1 MSVDLGN
8 IKVAVLAGG
17 VSSERDI
24 SLQSGAQVFRALDSC
39 GVEAVFVD
47 VTSRDG
53 AAIEAQL
60 RLHAADVAFIAL
72 HGEFGE
78 DGAIQDI
85 LESIDMPYSGSGPV
99 ASRLAMDK
107 IASKEVFAR
116 ERIPIASSFALAR
129 GQVAPTE
136 VRYPVVVKPYCAGS
150 SIGVSI
156 VRDVSSLRQAMDIA
170 FRLQD
175 KILIEQYIEGRE
187 LTVGIFKEEPL
198 AVVEIVP
205 RAGYFDFTAKYS
217 DGLVDFIV
225 PAKLEQSVY
234 REVQKISVAAHRS
247 LGCRHFSR
255 VDIRLGPD
263 MVPYVLEVNSI
274 PGLTSHSLLPL
285 SAAACGISFNE
296 LIMEMIRAALYGKSQ
311 IQKVKKS

>member
-1 MSVDLGN
+1 SFDLSN
-8 IKVAVLAGG
+8 IKVGVLAGG

-24 SLQSGAQVFRALDSC
+24 SLQSGAQVCRTLDSR
-39 GVEAVFVD
+39 GVEAVFID
-47 VTSRDG
+47 ITSRDDVV
-53 AAIEAQL
+53 IKAQL
-60 RLHAADVAFIAL
+60 KLHAPDVVFIAL

-78 DGAIQDI
+78 DGSIQGI
-85 LESIDMPYSGSGPV
+85 LESIDIPYSGSGPV

-107 IASKEVFAR
+107 IASKEVFAKK
-116 ERIPIASSFALAR
+116 RIPIAPSCMLAR
-129 GQVAPTE
+129 GQVMSTM

-156 VRDVSSLRQAMDIA
+156 VRDDMSLRQAIDVA
-170 FRLQD
+170 FRVQD
-175 KILIEQYIEGRE
+175 KLLIEQYIEGRE

-205 RAGYFDFTAKYS
+205 RGGYFDFTTKYS
-217 DGLVDFIV
+217 DGLADLIA
-225 PAKLEQSVY
+225 PAKLKQAVY
-234 REVQKISVAAHRS
+234 RAVQKTAVAAHRS

-255 VDIRLGPD
+255 VDIRLSPD
-263 MVPYVLEVNSI
+263 EVPYVLEVNSI

-296 LIMEMIRAALYGKSQ
+296 LIMEMIRAAFYGKNQ
-311 IQKVKKS
+311 IQEVKKS